1 MIRIEDARMYYSD
14 DPVHGFDH
22 VLRVLALAER
32 IARAEGAD
40 LEIVRAA
47 VLLHD
52 IARSIEDEEAGQQ
65 DHAALAAER
74 ACVILH
80 GHPSERVEAVCRAIR
95 SHRFRSGPPPE
106 MLEARVVFDA
116 DKPVVSEANLLDAM
130 GAIGIAR
137 AFAYAGQPCSERS
150 ESNGQPLI
158 SQPDEARH
166 GPSDEF
172 RQKLALLRERM
183 TTATGRALAQER
195 HAFMEAFRFASLTTG
210 FERLAAEARGDA

>member
-1 MIRIEDARMYYSD
+1 MIRTEDARMYYNA

-40 LEIVRAA
+40 SEIVRAA

-52 IARSIEDEEAGQQ
+52 IARPAEDEGTGQH

-74 ACVILH
+74 ARAILQ
-80 GHPSERVEAVCRAIR
+80 GHPPERVEAVCQAIR
-95 SHRFRSGPPPE
+95 CHRFRSGPPPE
-106 MLEARVVFDA
+106 TLEARVLFDA
-116 DKPVVSEANLLDAM
+116 DKLDAM

-137 AFAYAGQPCSERS
+137 AFAYAGQH
-150 ESNGQPLI
+150 GQPL
-158 SQPDEARH
+158 SSPPDEAQH
-166 GPSDEF
+166 SPVDEF
-172 RQKLALLRERM
+172 RQKLARLRDQM

-195 HAFMEAFRFASLTTG
+195 HAFMEAF
-210 FERLAAEARGDA
+210 FERLAAELRGDA

>member
-1 MIRIEDARMYYSD
+1 MIRIEDARIYYSD

-52 IARSIEDEEAGQQ
+52 IARDVEDEEAGQH

-74 ACVILH
+74 ARMILQ
-80 GHPSERVEAVCRAIR
+80 GYPPERIEAVCQAIR
-95 SHRFRSGPPPE
+95 CHRFRSGPPPE
-106 MLEARVVFDA
+106 TPEARVLFDA
-116 DKPVVSEANLLDAM
+116 DKLDAM

-137 AFAYAGQPCSERS
+137 AFAYAGQH
-150 ESNGQPLI
+150 GQPLS
-158 SQPDEARH
+158 SQPDEARYS
-166 GPSDEF
+166 PVDEF
-172 RQKLALLRERM
+172 RQKLALLRDRM
-183 TTATGRALAQER
+183 TTATGRALAEER
-195 HAFMEAFRFASLTTG
+195 HAFMEAF
-210 FERLAAEARGDA
+210 FERLAAELRGDA

>member
-1 MIRIEDARMYYSD
+1 MIRIEDARRYYSETG
-14 DPVHGFDH
+14 VHGFDH

-52 IARSIEDEEAGQQ
+52 IARSVEDEEAGQQ

-74 ACVILH
+74 ARVILH
-80 GHPSERVEAVCRAIR
+80 GHPPERVEAVCQAIR

-116 DKPVVSEANLLDAM
+116 DKLDAM

-137 AFAYAGQPCSERS
+137 AFAYAGQH
-150 ESNGQPLI
+150 GQPLI

-166 GPSDEF
+166 GPVDEF

-183 TTATGRALAQER
+183 TTATGRALAEER
-195 HAFMEAFRFASLTTG
+195 HAFMEAF

>member
-1 MIRIEDARMYYSD
+1 MIRIEDARTYYSD

-40 LEIVRAA
+40 EDVVRAA

-52 IARSIEDEEAGQQ
+52 IARSVEDDEASQQ

-74 ACVILH
+74 ARMILQ
-80 GHPSERVEAVCRAIR
+80 GQSPERVEAVCQAIR
-95 SHRFRSGPPPE
+95 SHRFRSGPPPQT
-106 MLEARVVFDA
+106 LEARVLFDA
-116 DKPVVSEANLLDAM
+116 DKLDAM

-137 AFAYAGQPCSERS
+137 AFAYAGQR
-150 ESNGQPLI
+150 GQPLI
-158 SQPDEARH
+158 SQPNEARH
-166 GPSDEF
+166 SPVDEF
-172 RQKLALLRERM
+172 RQKLALLRDRM

-195 HAFMEAFRFASLTTG
+195 HAFMEAF
-210 FERLAAEARGDA
+210 FERLAAELRGDA